1 VPDIEIMNGSI
12 LLLIIVILHLAMLM
26 SSILR
31 KKQSFL
37 LPRLGLVI
45 MTTFSR
51 DLVRE
56 RPLLSRMLVMVLP
69 LAQTSICT

>member
-56 RPLLSRMLVMVLP
+56 RPLLSHMLVMVLP